1 MANVSTQLDNPLAT
15 LARAGQSAW
24 LDYIRRDLIESGKLK
39 QLIDHDA
46 LAGMTSNPA
55 IFERAVATDAAYQ
68 SFLRQDAIRALDTK
82 AAYEQLAIRDIRD
95 AADALRPVYE
105 RTRGL
110 DGYVS
115 LEVAPTLA
123 FDTQGT
129 IDEARRLWREVD
141 RVNLMVKVPGTAQG
155 VPAIRTLI
163 SEGINVNVT
172 LLFAQSAYRDAAEA
186 YLAGLEA
193 RAAAGHG
200 LHSLA
205 GVASFFV
212 SRIDS
217 AVDARLD
224 AIVKA
229 GGAPAAGAG
238 ALLGKVAIA
247 NAKLAYQH
255 YRSLVGSARWQALAR
270 AGARPQ
276 RLLWASTSTKNPTY
290 RDVIYVEELIGAD
303 TVNTLP
309 PATLDAFRDHGQVR
323 ASLLEDVAGAE
334 RTLAALPALG
344 ISLDQLTAQLLADG
358 VKQFEDAFAKLL
370 AAVAATLK
378 P

>member
-1 MANVSTQLDNPLAT
+1 MANASRQLENPLST

-24 LDYIRRDLIESGKLK
+24 LDYIRRDLIESGQLR
-39 QLIDHDA
+39 QLIENDA

-68 SFLRQDAIRALDTK
+68 QFLRSDGIRSLDTK
-82 AAYEQLAIRDIRD
+82 AAYERLAIRDIRD
-95 AADALRPVYE
+95 AAEALRPVHE

-115 LEVAPTLA
+115 LEVSPTLA

-129 IDEARRLWREVD
+129 VDEARRLWREVD
-141 RVNLMVKVPGTAQG
+141 RPNLMVKVPGTPAG
-155 VPAIRTLI
+155 IPAIRALI

-172 LLFAQSAYRDAAEA
+172 LLFAQGAYRDAAEA
-186 YLAGLEA
+186 YLAGLET
-193 RAAAGHG
+193 RAKTGAS
-200 LHSLA
+200 LHTLA
-205 GVASFFV
+205 SVASFFV

-217 AVDARLD
+217 AIDARLE
-224 AIVKA
+224 ALAKA
-229 GGAPAAGAG
+229 DSGIAARAR

-255 YRSLVGSARWQALAR
+255 YRSLIGSQRWQALAA

-276 RLLWASTSTKNPTY
+276 RLLWASTSTKNPAY
-290 RDVIYVEELIGAD
+290 RDVIYVEELIGTD

-309 PATLDAFRDHGQVR
+309 PATLEAFRDHGQVR
-323 ASLLEDVAGAE
+323 ASLTEDVAGAQRALAE
-334 RTLAALPALG
+334 LAALGIALDE
-344 ISLDQLTAQLLADG
+344 ITAQLLADG
-358 VKQFEDAFAKLL
+358 VKQFADAFAKLL
-370 AAVAATLK
+370 AAVADTVK
-378 P
+378 S